1 MIKDSFIFD
10 GVPGPEEYLQK
21 QKALHKQQKKNKL
34 KKLKANLHQ
43 QEGI

>member
-21 QKALHKQQKKNKL
+21 QKALHKQQKKNKAKKKRKQQL
-34 KKLKANLHQ
+34 K
-43 QEGI
+43 